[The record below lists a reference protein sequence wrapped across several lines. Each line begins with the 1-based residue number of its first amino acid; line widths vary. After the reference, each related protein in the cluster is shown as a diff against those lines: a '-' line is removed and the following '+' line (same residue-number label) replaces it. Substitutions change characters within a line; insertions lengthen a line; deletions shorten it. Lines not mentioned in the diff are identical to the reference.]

1 MVVAGLEEPGQGRKQ
16 EGAWASGAG
25 GSLWAE
31 RVVPGSQALSGQ
43 VTGAGLGSS
52 QGHQGGR
59 GWPAGA
65 FGRTLKKGH
74 VWG

>member
-1 MVVAGLEEPGQGRKQ
+1 MLVAGLEEPGQRQKQ
-16 EGAWASGAG
+16 EGTWASGAG

-31 RVVPGSQALSGQ
+31 PVVPRSQALSGQ
-43 VTGAGLGSS
+43 ETGAGLGSS
-52 QGHQGGR
+52 QGHQRGW

-65 FGRTLKKGH
+65 VGRTLKKGH